1 MSLIRDTSVCMTLTP
16 ASGAFADADAGVGLD
31 PKITKALLHRRL
43 PTNARHKDRTRS
55 SMKIKKRN
63 EIVRHRI
70 LGATVRYLMSVGLLD
85 GCTRLCSG
93 KFARIGSSV

>member
-1 MSLIRDTSVCMTLTP
+1 MSLIRDTSVCMTLTL

-63 EIVRHRI
+63 EIMAAP
-70 LGATVRYLMSVGLLD
+70 G
-85 GCTRLCSG
+85 
-93 KFARIGSSV
+93 FARASLHVSAHQYNWRQYYAFHSLWHEK